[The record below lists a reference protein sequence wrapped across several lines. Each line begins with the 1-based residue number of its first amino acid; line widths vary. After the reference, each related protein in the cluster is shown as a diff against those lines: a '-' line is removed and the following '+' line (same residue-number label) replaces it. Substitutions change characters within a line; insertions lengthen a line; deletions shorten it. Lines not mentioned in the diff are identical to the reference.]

1 MVEDAETITVTA
13 SHDSTVIGSKNVE
26 ISANDA
32 TSFTVEVSAAT
43 IAEGETSEVTVKTGG
58 VTFETNQTIDLALS
72 GDATEGATSDYTISP
87 ADITIEAGQTS
98 GTATITALDDDVVEE
113 AETIT
118 VEASHD
124 STVIG
129 SKNVEISANDATSFT
144 VEVSAA
150 TIAEGETS
158 EVTVKTGGVTFETNQ
173 TITLALSGD
182 ATEGATSDY
191 TISPA
196 DITIEAGQTSG
207 TATIT
212 ALDDTWWR
220 MPRRSRWRRATTR
233 R

>member
-1 MVEDAETITVTA
+1 MEDAETITVT
-13 SHDSTVIGSKNVE
+13 
-26 ISANDA
+26 
-32 TSFTVEVSAAT
+32 
-43 IAEGETSEVTVKTGG
+43 
-58 VTFETNQTIDLALS
+58 
-72 GDATEGATSDYTISP
+72 
-87 ADITIEAGQTS
+87 
-98 GTATITALDDDVVEE
+98 
-113 AETIT
+113 
-118 VEASHD
+118 ASHD

-212 ALDDTWWR
+212 AVDDTVEEDAETITVTASHDSTTIGSVDVDISASDINTA
-220 MPRRSRWRRATTR
+220 PRFTSTASPSVAENATLAVTLQATDDDGDTIVSFGITGGADSDIVR
-233 R
+233 DR